1 MIDVR
6 AEVLEADTRIRQH
19 IRRTPIEE
27 SMWLA
32 EQAGCKVH
40 LKLENLQATSSFKL
54 RGAANRLLSLDD
66 SQRSKGVVTASTGNH
81 GSAVAYLLR
90 QFDWPGV
97 VYLPETAT
105 KAKVRALERYGVEL
119 EFHGR
124 DGIETE
130 RFARQVADDTGRTFI
145 SPYNDAKIIGGQ
157 GTIGLELES
166 QLDPIDTVLVPVG
179 GGGLAAGVAG
189 YLKAIDSSIEI
200 VGCQPVNSKVMYESI
215 RAGEVLDLESKPTLA
230 DGTAGGIEL
239 DSITYPVCRD
249 AIDDFV
255 LVEEDELARAIRAVL
270 ANHHL
275 LIEGAAAL
283 TVAALI
289 RSGRRFAGKSVVLI
303 LSGARISLDVLGRVL
318 AVDR

>member
-105 KAKVRALERYGVEL
+105 KAKVRALEQKYPDFLMQPASSGYQDEVS
-119 EFHGR
+119 F
-124 DGIETE
+124 
-130 RFARQVADDTGRTFI
+130 DD
-145 SPYNDAKIIGGQ
+145 
-157 GTIGLELES
+157 
-166 QLDPIDTVLVPVG
+166 
-179 GGGLAAGVAG
+179 
-189 YLKAIDSSIEI
+189 IEI
-200 VGCQPVNSKVMYESI
+200 GNHFLKI
-215 RAGEVLDLESKPTLA
+215 G
-230 DGTAGGIEL
+230 
-239 DSITYPVCRD
+239 
-249 AIDDFV
+249 
-255 LVEEDELARAIRAVL
+255 AVFYL
-270 ANHHL
+270 
-275 LIEGAAAL
+275 
-283 TVAALI
+283 
-289 RSGRRFAGKSVVLI
+289 
-303 LSGARISLDVLGRVL
+303 
-318 AVDR
+318 